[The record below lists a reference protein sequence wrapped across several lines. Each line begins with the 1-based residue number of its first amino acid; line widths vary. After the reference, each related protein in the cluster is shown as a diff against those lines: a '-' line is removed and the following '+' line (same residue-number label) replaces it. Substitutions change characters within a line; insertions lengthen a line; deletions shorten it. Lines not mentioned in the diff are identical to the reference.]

1 MKVVVFATTL
11 EFNLG
16 GIARSVPRMAMA
28 LEEAGVE
35 VTLLGPAPAE
45 STLGQ
50 DLPEGLKLRL
60 GKDASTLRALLR
72 EEMAQLQA
80 SQGIL
85 YHAGVWSPWN
95 HLCSRMARQQG
106 VPYIVSP
113 RSMLDPWALRHRGL
127 KKKLAWWAY
136 AKHDYKSAAAVHVTS
151 ELESA
156 NVRAAGID
164 TPQIVVP
171 HGVDLPPPG
180 LPQQPKGAR
189 RRLLFLSRL
198 HPKKGLADLIEVFA
212 SSAPDNWE
220 LIVAGNDE
228 SNYGKKLQE
237 EVARRGLSERI
248 DFCGPVGDKAK
259 WALYASADCFVLP
272 SYSENFG
279 LVVAESLISGVPVVT
294 TSATPWTELR
304 KHDCGWYCDPGASSL
319 QQVLNE
325 VYATSREEFT
335 HMGARGKI
343 WMEEE
348 FAWDKRAE
356 ELKRSILCL
365 GF

>member
-1 MKVVVFATTL
+1 MRLSVFATTL
-11 EFNLG
+11 EFQLG

-28 LEEAGVE
+28 LAEAGME
-35 VTLLGPAPAE
+35 VTLLGPTPAE

-60 GKDASTLRALLR
+60 GRDASTLRALLR

-80 SQGIL
+80 SHGIL
-85 YHAGVWSPWN
+85 YHAGVWSHWN
-95 HLCSRMARQQG
+95 HLCSRMARQHG

-127 KKKLAWWAY
+127 KKKLAWRAY
-136 AKHDYKSAAAVHVTS
+136 AQRDYKSAAAVHVTS
-151 ELESA
+151 ELEAA
-156 NVRAAGID
+156 NVRAVGIE
-164 TPQIVVP
+164 TPQILVP

-198 HPKKGLADLIEVFA
+198 HPKKGLADLIKVFA
-212 SSAPDNWE
+212 SSAPDDWD

-237 EVARRGLSERI
+237 EVARRGLSDQI
-248 DFCGPVGDKAK
+248 DFCGPVEDKAK

-279 LVVAESLISGVPVVT
+279 LVVAEALISGVPVVT
-294 TSATPWTELR
+294 TSATPWAEVR
-304 KHDCGWYCDPGASSL
+304 KHGCGWYCDPGANSL

-325 VYATSREEFT
+325 VYATPREELQQ
-335 HMGARGKI
+335 MGERGKT
-343 WMEEE
+343 WMEDE
-348 FAWDKRAE
+348 FAWAKRAE
-356 ELKRSILCL
+356 ELKRSLL
-365 GF
+365 SLF